1 MSSMPPR
8 ESALS
13 VLALHSSHALGLSI
27 CGHLGVPLAPHE
39 EREFEDGEHK
49 SRPLESV
56 RGRDVYVVASL
67 HGGAGQSA
75 NDRLCRLLFF
85 LGALRDAGAARLTAV
100 VPYLCYARKDRRTKP
115 RDPVTTRYLAALF
128 EAVGIDRIMTLDVHN
143 PAAYE
148 NAFRVPAEQLEA
160 RPLLIDYFVP
170 KIADQ
175 PVVVVAPDA
184 GGTKRA
190 ERFRQGL
197 ERRLGRPV
205 GAAFAEKHRSEGKVA
220 GQLFAGEVMGHVAI
234 IVDDLIASGG
244 TLARVAEAC
253 RARGAR
259 AVYAAA
265 AHGAFVGEA
274 NRILAGSSLDQV
286 VITNSVDPL
295 NVAPELLGSKVVTVD
310 IAPLLGAAIARLN
323 GNGSLVEII
332 ES

>member
-1 MSSMPPR
+1 
-8 ESALS
+8 
-13 VLALHSSHALGLSI
+13 
-27 CGHLGVPLAPHE
+27 
-39 EREFEDGEHK
+39 
-49 SRPLESV
+49 
-56 RGRDVYVVASL
+56 VYVVASL

-170 KIADQ
+170 QIADH

-205 GAAFAEKHRSEGKVA
+205 GAAFAEKHRSEDKVA
-220 GQLFAGEVMGHVAI
+220 GQLFAGEVMGYVAI

-265 AHGAFVGEA
+265 THGAFVSEA
-274 NRILAGSSLDQV
+274 NRILAGPSLDQV
-286 VITNSVDPL
+286 VITNSIDPL
-295 NVAPELLGSKVVTVD
+295 NVAAELLGSKVVTVD
-310 IAPLLGAAIARLN
+310 IAPLLAQR
-323 GNGSLVEII
+323 SRV
-332 ES
+332 